1 MEEVLAYLVWAH
13 GQAKALMVRPR
24 DVRLAVRT
32 KPMTCPPGELTF
44 ADTSAMTGYITFST
58 AAIERGLHDA
68 SESGYPCE
76 QPFLDQYCRGLKE
89 EHLMWLL
96 LHEFTHLF
104 HGFNNDR
111 HDEAF
116 FEQVAAFAE
125 EHPFLFCSSETDQHL
140 DLSDK
145 I

>member
-1 MEEVLAYLVWAH
+1 
-13 GQAKALMVRPR
+13 MVRPH
-24 DVRLAVRT
+24 RT
-32 KPMTCPPGELTF
+32 SSPVAGELTF

-89 EHLMWLL
+89 EHLIWLL

-104 HGFNNDR
+104 HGTYHHQKYRAIFSVR
-111 HDEAF
+111 
-116 FEQVAAFAE
+116 
-125 EHPFLFCSSETDQHL
+125 
-140 DLSDK
+140 
-145 I
+145 